1 LFLRVHA
8 RGCQSAMVDLS
19 QLQNHL
25 LIRLFGFFAPDASP
39 SAAKSPRLSSR
50 PTPRHLPAGRNLHGL
65 SRLRPGSGYLWKTE
79 ISCFQVL
86 TFQTTPSIFAKL
98 FGCHS
103 AGQGGCSSLTI
114 DTMCQNPFE
123 TIRPYSSPNG

>member
-65 SRLRPGSGYLWKTE
+65 SRLRPGSGCLWKTE
-79 ISCFQVL
+79 FSLFLGVDISD
-86 TFQTTPSIFAKL
+86 
-98 FGCHS
+98 HS
-103 AGQGGCSSLTI
+103 VYICKVVWMPLCWTGRL
-114 DTMCQNPFE
+114 
-123 TIRPYSSPNG
+123 